1 MLERINKIL
10 QKCNKKRLEQ
20 QCENEDLAKEIL
32 FYSTDKPPEKK
43 KNRTL
48 FVPESESQ
56 QNERRKF
63 LNKRIEQ
70 RKNLYIY
77 PEQV

>member
-1 MLERINKIL
+1 MLLKKHTKTL
-10 QKCNKKRLEQ
+10 MKCNQKRLEQ
-20 QCENEDLAKEIL
+20 QCENEDLAKQIL
-32 FYSTDKPPEKK
+32 LFAKDKNE
-43 KNRTL
+43 N
-48 FVPESESQ
+48 E

-77 PEQV
+77 PEQVNA

>member
-1 MLERINKIL
+1 MLLKKQTKVL
-10 QKCNKKRLEQ
+10 MKCNQKRLEQ
-20 QCENEDLAKEIL
+20 QCENEDLAKQIL
-32 FYSTDKPPEKK
+32 
-43 KNRTL
+43 L
-48 FVPESESQ
+48 FSKDRSKDE

-77 PEQV
+77 PEQVSV

>member
-1 MLERINKIL
+1 MFLLKKQTQTLMR
-10 QKCNKKRLEQ
+10 CNQKRLEQ
-20 QCENEDLAKEIL
+20 QCENEDLAKQIL
-32 FYSTDKPPEKK
+32 
-43 KNRTL
+43 L
-48 FVPESESQ
+48 FSKDRSKDE

-77 PEQV
+77 PEQVSV

>member
-32 FYSTDKPPEKK
+32 FYSTDK
-43 KNRTL
+43 
-48 FVPESESQ
+48 SESQ

>member
-1 MLERINKIL
+1 MLLKKHTKTL
-10 QKCNKKRLEQ
+10 MKCNQKRLE
-20 QCENEDLAKEIL
+20 
-32 FYSTDKPPEKK
+32 
-43 KNRTL
+43 
-48 FVPESESQ
+48 Q

-77 PEQV
+77 PEQVNA